1 MCYRK
6 STKARNQ
13 PLAGEVGRHG
23 DGEDGGSSGTN
34 QVLRRSQPIEC
45 ISNEWEVFLA
55 SVGEPESARV
65 AHEQL
70 QAEAGL
76 QHVHL
81 MADRALRLIE
91 FFGRS
96 GEAQGPGGSLKGSQ
110 GGQRW
115 WDPSRQEVEISTS
128 FELHLGSIFPSTAY
142 QRSFKAVLWGSCWYA
157 R

>member
-1 MCYRK
+1 
-6 STKARNQ
+6 
-13 PLAGEVGRHG
+13 
-23 DGEDGGSSGTN
+23 
-34 QVLRRSQPIEC
+34 RRSQPIEC

-55 SVGEPESARV
+55 GVGEPESARV

-81 MADRALRLIE
+81 MADRALGLIE

-96 GEAQGPGGSLKGSQ
+96 GEAQGSGRGFEGPQ

-115 WDPSRQEVEISTS
+115 WNPTRQQAKSSTS
-128 FELHLGSIFPSTAY
+128 FELHLGSAAPHCI
-142 QRSFKAVLWGSCWYA
+142 WGQ
-157 R
+157 

>member
-13 PLAGEVGRHG
+13 PLAGEVWRHG

-45 ISNEWEVFLA
+45 ISDEREVFLA
-55 SVGEPESARV
+55 GVGELESARL

-81 MADRALRLIE
+81 VADRALRLIE

-96 GEAQGPGGSLKGSQ
+96 GEAQGSGRGFEGPQ

-115 WDPSRQEVEISTS
+115 RNPSRQQAKISAS
-128 FELHLGSIFPSTAY
+128 FELHLGSVAPTHAAGVRLRQF
-142 QRSFKAVLWGSCWYA
+142 
-157 R
+157 